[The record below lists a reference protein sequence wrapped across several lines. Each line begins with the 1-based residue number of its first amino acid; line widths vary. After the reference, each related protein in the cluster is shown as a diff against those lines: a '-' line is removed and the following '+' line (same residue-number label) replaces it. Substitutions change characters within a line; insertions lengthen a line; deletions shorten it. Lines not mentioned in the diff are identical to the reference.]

1 MNTKTTPHRTL
12 EEVEDLFKDWR
23 RKRKSHKPLPRQLLE
38 AATDLTADYPIPTI
52 AKRLLLDPAVLKR
65 RVRTTHAQPA
75 DHGANAPA
83 FFELAIGNHG
93 VDYECTIEM
102 EDQIGSKMKMHV
114 RDVRGLDL
122 YEICRAFWNGQ
133 K

>member
-1 MNTKTTPHRTL
+1 MNTDTTPHTTL
-12 EEVEDLFKDWR
+12 EEVEDLFKNWR
-23 RKRKSHKPLPRQLLE
+23 KTRKSHKPVPRRLWE
-38 AATDLTADYPIPTI
+38 AATSLAANYPIPTI
-52 AKRLLLDPAVLKR
+52 AKRLLLDPSALKR
-65 RVRTTHAQPA
+65 RARAERTQPA
-75 DHGANAPA
+75 DHRSTDPA
-83 FFELAIGNHG
+83 FIELAIGDHG